1 MPNWYHIKTKIR
13 RFPPI
18 LLAFA
23 LGVGFSLIPQKL
35 QAEEWLIVREGIRFG
50 ISGMALFQT
59 QENQVSFV
67 IVHDNKTPQEGRLA
81 LLTLKGKEPPN
92 YMPLSWPNSAE
103 MPADLEAIT
112 AVPGTGQPSFMAATS
127 YGKIYHLRISEN
139 REVSLL
145 RVFDLPPYPEGS
157 NFEGFALQ
165 EINGKLL
172 VVWGHR
178 GENEEPGVIYWGIMD
193 LSQYQ
198 IAVLGWAK
206 VRVPFPVPS
215 QHGSRVGN
223 VRHLSDLKV
232 DPAGIVYMSS
242 AMDSGD
248 DGPFASAWYAVGAV
262 TVVADRVEFRQNTSL
277 VPLRRF
283 PDRKIEAFELF
294 PGASGGVVFGSDDE
308 NMGGWVYADW

>member
-1 MPNWYHIKTKIR
+1 MPDYGGYLKTKIR
-13 RFPPI
+13 HMPLI
-18 LLAFA
+18 LVAMV

-35 QAEEWLIVREGIRFG
+35 HAEQWRLVREGIRFG
-50 ISGMALFQT
+50 ISGMALWQ
-59 QENQVSFV
+59 QQNNSVSFV
-67 IVHDNKTPQEGRLA
+67 IVHDNKNSDEGRLA
-81 LLTLKGKEPPN
+81 VLTLTPQQTPI
-92 YMPLSWPNSAE
+92 YMPLSWPNAEE

-112 AVPGTGQPSFMAATS
+112 AVPGAGKPSFMAATS
-127 YGKIYHLRISEN
+127 YGKIYHLTINEKQ
-139 REVSLL
+139 EVSLL
-145 RVFDLPPYPEGS
+145 GVFDLPPYPEGS

-172 VVWGHR
+172 AFWGNR
-178 GENEEPGVIYWGIMD
+178 GENEDPGVIYWGTID
-193 LSQYQ
+193 LSRYQ
-198 IAVLGWAK
+198 IAVLGSAK

-223 VRHLSDLKV
+223 VRHVSDLKV
-232 DPAGIVYMSS
+232 DPAGIVYISS

-262 TVVADRVEFRQNTSL
+262 MVVNDRVEFRQNTSL

-308 NMGGWVYADW
+308 NMGGWVYAN